1 MLLEENR
8 AIGWGLYDWVSLE
21 YLTLSRVHADPPE
34 IHHLWFRE
42 PGAQVPL
49 AVSAHDS
56 APGSQDDLCSPVSPV
71 LIAGVCHVLLSLTDP
86 RKSG

>member
-1 MLLEENR
+1 MLLEKNR

-56 APGSQDDLCSPVSPV
+56 LLQEAMMTCV
-71 LIAGVCHVLLSLTDP
+71 HLSLQ
-86 RKSG
+86 S